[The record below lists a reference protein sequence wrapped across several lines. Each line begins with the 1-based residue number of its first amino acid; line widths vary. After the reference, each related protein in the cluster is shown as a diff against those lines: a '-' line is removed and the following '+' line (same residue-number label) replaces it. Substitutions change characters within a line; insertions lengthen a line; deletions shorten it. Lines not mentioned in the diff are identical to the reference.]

1 MSEKNQ
7 ARSLNHYP
15 VMLVLGHQSVSQSV
29 SQSGSPIGRKFCG
42 NLLKA
47 FRINPKAY
55 FGLVLPALSSSGN
68 IGAGF
73 LVMFFLWAT
82 PTPFVVPTI

>member
-1 MSEKNQ
+1 
-7 ARSLNHYP
+7 
-15 VMLVLGHQSVSQSV
+15 MLVLGHQSV

-47 FRINPKAY
+47 FRVDLKAY
-55 FGLVLPALSSSGN
+55 LGLVLPALSSSGK

-73 LVMFFLWAT
+73 WVIFFLWAT
-82 PTPFVVPTI
+82 PTPLWSLLYSTIVLYDTSLFGFLL